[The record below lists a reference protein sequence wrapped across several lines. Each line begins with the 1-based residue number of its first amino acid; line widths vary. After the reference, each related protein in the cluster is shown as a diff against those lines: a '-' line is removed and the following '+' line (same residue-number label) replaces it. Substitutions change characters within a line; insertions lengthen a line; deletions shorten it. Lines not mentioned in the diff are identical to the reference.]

1 MKTIKTTDKHFKF
14 FVERCRHYAKVFE
27 LGDWDISFT
36 HGGEH
41 EGSLATTRVIQT
53 NCQAVVY
60 LTKEWEFTQ
69 EDALIVEE
77 LDRTAKHE
85 MIHLLLGRL
94 AGNGGARFVSRD
106 DFNESEEA
114 LVVKLSKIIN

>member
-14 FVERCRHYAKVFE
+14 FVERCRHYARVFE

-36 HGGEH
+36 HGGEN
-41 EGSLATTRVIQT
+41 EGSLATTRYAQMDCRATI
-53 NCQAVVY
+53 Y
-60 LTKEWEFTQ
+60 LTKEWKFAK
-69 EDALIVEE
+69 EDAPIEGE
-77 LDRTAKHE
+77 LNQTAKHE

-94 AGNGGARFVSRD
+94 VGNGETRFVSKD
-106 DFNESEEA
+106 DFDESEEA